1 MNFIKKIIFFSLFI
15 FLSNISVS
23 YTANIIYVDIDY
35 ILNNSKPGK
44 SLLKNLKDVNDK
56 NMTLLTKKEKKIKTK
71 ENELN
76 KKKNIISKEDFN
88 KELTLLRN
96 EINEFRSEKSKMAK
110 NFNENKQKQ
119 LKLFFE
125 KINPIL
131 EEYMKKN
138 NINMIVEK
146 KNVFL
151 GDPKFNLTK
160 EIIKIID
167 QKVK

>member
-1 MNFIKKIIFFSLFI
+1 MNFIKKIFFLI
-15 FLSNISVS
+15 LFLSNISIAHS
-23 YTANIIYVDIDY
+23 ANIIYLDVDY

-44 SLLKNLKDVNDK
+44 TLLKNLKNINDK
-56 NMTLLTKKEKKIKTK
+56 NLSTLSKKEKGIKLK

-88 KELTLLRN
+88 KELKLLRK
-96 EINEFRSEKSKMAK
+96 EINEFRNEKNKMAK
-110 NFNENKQKQ
+110 NFSENRQKQ

-131 EEYMKKN
+131 EDYMKEN
-138 NINMIVEK
+138 NINMIVDK

>member
-1 MNFIKKIIFFSLFI
+1 MNFVRKLLFLFI
-15 FLSNISVS
+15 FLSNVSVA

-44 SLLKNLKDVNDK
+44 SLLKNLKNANEK
-56 NMTLLTKKEKKIKTK
+56 NMALLTKKEKKIKSK

-88 KELTLLRN
+88 KELILLRS

-131 EEYMKKN
+131 EDYMKKN

>member
-1 MNFIKKIIFFSLFI
+1 MNE
-15 FLSNISVS
+15 
-23 YTANIIYVDIDY
+23 
-35 ILNNSKPGK
+35 
-44 SLLKNLKDVNDK
+44 KN
-56 NMTLLTKKEKKIKTK
+56 
-71 ENELN
+71 
-76 KKKNIISKEDFN
+76 
-88 KELTLLRN
+88 
-96 EINEFRSEKSKMAK
+96 KMAK
-110 NFNENKQKQ
+110 NFSENRQKQ

-131 EEYMKKN
+131 EDYMKEN
-138 NINMIVEK
+138 NINMIVDK